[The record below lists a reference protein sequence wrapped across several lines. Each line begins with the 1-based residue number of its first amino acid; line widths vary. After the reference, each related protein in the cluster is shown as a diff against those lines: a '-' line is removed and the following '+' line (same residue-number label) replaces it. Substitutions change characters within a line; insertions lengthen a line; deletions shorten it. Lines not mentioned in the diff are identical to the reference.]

1 MREPVA
7 VDAAARNKAVKEL
20 MTSAIQEAAAI
31 PPGQRPDP
39 PELDAK
45 AAGLL
50 MDLWGGPAT
59 REAAYVLLAYCLVE
73 GRILNLVDPAGGDL
87 KADVPRLSG
96 DRAVSEHLSKRVLT
110 HLGVPSTQGA
120 FQSST
125 YRGGYLAGQADNPSL
140 TRFVRW
146 TAAPGR
152 TLEELQAL
160 FDSLT
165 AAFAA
170 DSFIVPRLP
179 LLNRRAFT
187 FATFSE
193 VITRLFK
200 VQSQGA
206 YEQYTLAALLAEYL
220 DRFDAKLR
228 VATKPI
234 FESDKAAGTAG
245 DVDVRAG
252 QNLAAAYEISSANWK
267 LKLAQAVDALTAR
280 DELDQITILANQPP
294 RSGSEILAALAEL
307 DLAPGVVPKELDV
320 AVLGIWAECQS
331 LAARLNRKEREGA
344 TIRLYN
350 YLVRYCRTR
359 PDLITTLLEI
369 LGGLGL
375 VDEAATADDQADYS

>member
-1 MREPVA
+1 ME
-7 VDAAARNKAVKEL
+7 AAARNKAVKDL
-20 MTSAIQEAAAI
+20 MTSSIKDAAAI
-31 PPGQRPDP
+31 PVDERPDP
-39 PELDAK
+39 PALDAE

-50 MDLWGGPAT
+50 MDLWAGPAA

-73 GRILNLVDPAGGDL
+73 GRVLNLIDANGGDL
-87 KADVPRLSG
+87 KTDVPRLSG

-110 HLGVPSTQGA
+110 PLGVPSTQGA

-140 TRFVRW
+140 ARFVRW

-152 TLEELQAL
+152 ALAELQAL
-160 FDSLT
+160 FDNLT

-170 DSFIVPRLP
+170 DSFIVPHLP
-179 LLNRRAFT
+179 ELNRRAFT
-187 FATFSE
+187 FAAFGE

-200 VQSQGA
+200 VPSQGA

-220 DRFDAKLR
+220 DGFDTKLK
-228 VATKPI
+228 VVTKPI
-234 FESDKAAGTAG
+234 FESDKAGGTAG

-252 QNLAAAYEISSANWK
+252 QNVEAAYEISSANWK

-294 RSGSEILAALAEL
+294 KSGSEILEALTAL
-307 DLAPGVVPKELDV
+307 DLAPGVVPRELDV

-331 LAARLNRKEREGA
+331 LAAHLNRKQREAA
-344 TIRLYN
+344 TDRLYK
-350 YLVRYCRTR
+350 YLLRYCRTR
-359 PDLITTLLEI
+359 PDLITSLLQI
-369 LGGLGL
+369 LGDLGL
-375 VDEAATADDQADYS
+375 IDEAAVSDVVATADP